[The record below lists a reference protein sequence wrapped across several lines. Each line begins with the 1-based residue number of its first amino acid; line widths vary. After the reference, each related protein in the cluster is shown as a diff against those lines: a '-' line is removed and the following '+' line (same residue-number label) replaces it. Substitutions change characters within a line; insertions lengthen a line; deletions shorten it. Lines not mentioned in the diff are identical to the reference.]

1 MNKWINDTR
10 PNNQNNNN
18 PTTNQPTQQMEQ
30 VKNMFYRPRLINNH
44 NQIYDNNTILPLKYK
59 QCSKA
64 FDADVESPYF
74 TPNTKQHPKSMSP
87 LTIQTYPS
95 KPTSIPNPNPI
106 PNTNIQEQLY
116 SENV

>member
-1 MNKWINDTR
+1 
-10 PNNQNNNN
+10 
-18 PTTNQPTQQMEQ
+18 MEQ
-30 VKNMFYRPRLINNH
+30 VKNMFYRSALSK

-74 TPNTKQHPKSMSP
+74 TPIPIIKTRSMSP
-87 LTIQTYPS
+87 NTT
-95 KPTSIPNPNPI
+95 
-106 PNTNIQEQLY
+106 NTNTKTNTNTNKLEKFY